1 MKKIA
6 IIISLLSISGCAQEQ
21 VWVNPS
27 KTTQDFYSDRATCN
41 SMSQGVSNP
50 QIYSPP
56 QTGHGNNPFMT
67 GFMQGW
73 NNGSAMNAVAAKNQI
88 FSDCMMGMGWS
99 LQNKEAVSR
108 VQDVQRPETPP
119 PSLYSAIKSIP
130 ELNHWYE
137 TSSPKFSVAVEAD
150 EALKKNP
157 GWQKAPLEYR
167 FKRAYEIT
175 KAVYGESAN
184 DTEMCVWIDV
194 ASRDVGKK
202 GSLAALRMFPDFI
215 VTEKNK
221 ECLAESYSGEYN
233 AFIDAV
239 YKKIPDT
246 ALLYVTAGK

>member
-1 MKKIA
+1 MKRIA

-50 QIYSPP
+50 QIYSPTP
-56 QTGHGNNPFMT
+56 TTGYDNNPFMT
-67 GFMQGW
+67 GFTQSW
-73 NNGSAMNAVAAKNQI
+73 NNASAMNAVADKNQI

-99 LQNKEAVSR
+99 LQNKEAASR
-108 VQDVQRPETPP
+108 VLDARNSEAP

-137 TSSPKFSVAVEAD
+137 TRSPKFNVAVEAD
-150 EALKKNP
+150 EILKKNP

-167 FKRAYEIT
+167 FRRAYEIT

-184 DTEMCVWIDV
+184 DTEMCIWIDV

-221 ECLAESYSGEYN
+221 ECLSESYSGEYS
-233 AFIDAV
+233 AFIDTV

>member
-6 IIISLLSISGCAQEQ
+6 IVISLLSISGCAQEQ

-50 QIYSPP
+50 QIYSPTP
-56 QTGHGNNPFMT
+56 TTGYDNNPFMT
-67 GFMQGW
+67 GFTQSW
-73 NNGSAMNAVAAKNQI
+73 NNASAMNAVAAKNQI

-99 LQNKEAVSR
+99 LQNKDAVS
-108 VQDVQRPETPP
+108 QPKSSETPQA
-119 PSLYSAIKSIP
+119 LDSAIKSIP

-150 EALKKNP
+150 ESLKKTP
-157 GWQKAPLEYR
+157 GWQKASLEYR

-184 DTEMCVWIDV
+184 DAEMCIWIEV

-221 ECLAESYSGEYN
+221 ECLSESYSGEYS

-246 ALLYVTAGK
+246 ALLYETAGK

>member
-21 VWVNPS
+21 VWVNS
-27 KTTQDFYSDRATCN
+27 NKTTQDFYSDRATCN

-50 QIYSPP
+50 QIYSPTP
-56 QTGHGNNPFMT
+56 ATGYDNNPFMT
-67 GFMQGW
+67 GFTQSW
-73 NNGSAMNAVAAKNQI
+73 NNASAMNAVAAKNQI

-99 LQNKEAVSR
+99 LQNKEVVS
-108 VQDVQRPETPP
+108 QPKNSETPQT
-119 PSLYSAIKSIP
+119 LDSAIKSIP
-130 ELNHWYE
+130 ELHHWYE
-137 TSSPKFSVAVEAD
+137 RKSPKFSVAVEAD

-167 FKRAYEIT
+167 FRRAYEIT

-221 ECLAESYSGEYN
+221 ECLSESYSDEYS